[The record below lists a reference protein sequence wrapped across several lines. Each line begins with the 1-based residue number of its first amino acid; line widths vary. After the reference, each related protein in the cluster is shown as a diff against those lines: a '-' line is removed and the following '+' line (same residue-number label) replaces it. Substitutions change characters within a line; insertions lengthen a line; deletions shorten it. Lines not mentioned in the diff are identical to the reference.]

1 MFFFL
6 QKILKGWRKR
16 GEEIWIFFRKFKN
29 SQILLKIVTIQDSYQ
44 ELDQAQELDQ
54 DTDQDTDQDLDI
66 ELDLDQD
73 QDLDVEFKA

>member
-54 DTDQDTDQDLDI
+54 DTDQDLDI